1 MNALILRP
9 TVWWRRCVAVLLL
22 CGGLSE
28 AGWSQPA
35 HANGGPANGI
45 TLPSAAD
52 LAKAVPLGAQAT
64 RAAIDSAKA
73 LAKGNDIVA
82 AEQALTKVSSFQ
94 ANTPDWHVETTQKL
108 VAVAHELSREGA
120 TSPATITA
128 LANKSLQHL
137 SQVETTAT
145 DARVKA
151 NAKAMAG
158 FIQQRY
164 VGDPAAAITS
174 YRAAL
179 ALSPNDKS
187 IKENLERLEKSDA
200 ILRARLKQTTKR

>member
-64 RAAIDSAKA
+64 RAAMDSAKT

-82 AEQALTKVSSFQ
+82 ADQGAKRGAKRGQVSTLDKV
-94 ANTPDWHVETTQKL
+94 TTGRTLRGWRGRCDW
-108 VAVAHELSREGA
+108 SMRERV
-120 TSPATITA
+120 IT
-128 LANKSLQHL
+128 
-137 SQVETTAT
+137 
-145 DARVKA
+145 
-151 NAKAMAG
+151 
-158 FIQQRY
+158 
-164 VGDPAAAITS
+164 
-174 YRAAL
+174 
-179 ALSPNDKS
+179 
-187 IKENLERLEKSDA
+187 
-200 ILRARLKQTTKR
+200 